1 MRAPAFLLC
10 LAATAAAA
18 DPVLCVPPR
27 ARAFTECAKG
37 ASLGEDD
44 VARCR
49 AREAQRKPT
58 PPRLR
63 VDGGPWLPFDAK
75 AWSCVPIPAAKLRI
89 AIENFGRAFA
99 TWTLDARA
107 ACPSQT
113 FDVIGPNFYGAMY
126 ARCARR
132 AHPRAITPAP

>member
-1 MRAPAFLLC
+1 MRAVATLLL
-10 LAATAAAA
+10 LATTAAAA

-37 ASLGEDD
+37 SSTGEDD

-49 AREAQRKPT
+49 VREARRKAV

-63 VDGGPWLPFDAK
+63 VDGGPWVTFASK
-75 AWSCVPIPAAKLRI
+75 AWTCVPIPATKVRI
-89 AIENFGRAFA
+89 ALENFGRVFA
-99 TWTLDARA
+99 SWTLDAGA
-107 ACPSQT
+107 PCPSQT
-113 FDVIGPNFYGAMY
+113 FDVVGPNFYGAVY

-132 AHPRAITPAP
+132 AHPAAVSP